1 LLRKIGIIGT
11 GMLGNAIGLHLLE
24 SNFDLTVYNRTKEK
38 TKELEN
44 KGAKVLNSPKE
55 VAENSELIIIVV
67 KDAQAVKE
75 ISFGDNGIIEGKHR
89 GLIVAD
95 MGTINPLESK
105 SITKIFSEHE
115 IIKLDT
121 PVMGGPNLAIVG
133 DLVLIASGD
142 KEVFDKFKDVFEKIS
157 SRIFFLEGSGTAHLI
172 KLAMNLQIT
181 MLALALSE
189 GITLVRSA
197 QIDPK
202 IFLDILNST
211 YFKTGMSENKAY
223 KMIQNEYEPT
233 FTLAN
238 LRKDIITITD
248 TAKAFG
254 VRLPMIKKAE
264 EVYNEA
270 FQNGFGGIDYTGV
283 LAYIRKINEMEQK
296 NKNHD

>member
-1 LLRKIGIIGT
+1 
-11 GMLGNAIGLHLLE
+11 MLGNAIGLHLLE

-95 MGTINPLESK
+95 MSTINPLESK